1 MKTMNLIQKNSDMK
15 RVFLFI
21 SFFVTP
27 WLMQNRVFAQQDPHY
42 SMFMFNALAFNPAV
56 AGSHDDI
63 SSTLLYR
70 KQWVKFPGS
79 PQTGTFN
86 MHAPLKN
93 DKIGVGGSFISD
105 QIGSFKQN
113 TLNLAYAYHL
123 KLNKMRLAFGLQAV
137 GSNFSMNFADVKTS
151 QNGTVDNSFAQNSSV
166 FGLNFG
172 TGAYLYNNDF
182 WAGVSAPHLL
192 NTGLEKKQTGDAT
205 RARQA
210 THLYVM
216 GGYVAAINSL
226 LALKPSFLVKYV
238 KGAPVQADINAMLYF
253 YKIVGLGVSYR
264 TRDAVSFMTEVN
276 INRNFKLAYAFDQTT
291 SGLQSYQSGSHEII
305 VQYHFGFNK
314 KKLTSPRLY

>member
-1 MKTMNLIQKNSDMK
+1 MK
-15 RVFLFI
+15 RRIIRLCFI
-21 SFFVTP
+21 LSV
-27 WLMQNRVFAQQDPHY
+27 LLIHNKAKAQQDPHY

-63 SSTLLYR
+63 SSTLLFR
-70 KQWVKFPGS
+70 KQWVNFPGA

-93 DKIGVGGSFISD
+93 DKIGVGVSFISD
-105 QIGSFKQN
+105 QIGSFRQN
-113 TLNLAYAYHL
+113 SLNLAYSYHL

-137 GSNFSMNFADVKTS
+137 GSNFSVNLTDVKTS
-151 QNGTVDNSFAQNSSV
+151 NNGTVDNSFAQNSSV
-166 FGLNFG
+166 FSVNFG

-182 WAGVSAPHLL
+182 WFGVSAPHLM
-192 NTGLEKKQTGDAT
+192 NSGIEKKQSSDPV

-216 GGYVAAINSL
+216 GGFVATINSL
-226 LALKPSFLVKYV
+226 LAVKPSFLVKQV
-238 KGAPVQADINAMLYF
+238 KGAPVQADINAMVYF
-253 YKIVGLGVSYR
+253 YKLVGVGLSYR
-264 TRDAVSFMTEVN
+264 TRDAVSMMAEIN
-276 INRNFKLAYAFDQTT
+276 INKNFKMAYAFDHTT
-291 SGLQSYQSGSHEII
+291 STMQNNQSGSHEII